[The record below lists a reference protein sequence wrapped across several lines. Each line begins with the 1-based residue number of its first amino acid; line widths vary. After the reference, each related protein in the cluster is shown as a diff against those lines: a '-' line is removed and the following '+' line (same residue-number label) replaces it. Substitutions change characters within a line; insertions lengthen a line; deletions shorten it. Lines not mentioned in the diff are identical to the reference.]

1 VAVALTIEQIVD
13 TAKRILAQDGLGGLT
28 MRRLAQ
34 KLGVQPGATYYH
46 VANKQ
51 DLLVAVAERIL
62 NQAQISTA
70 DPARAALD
78 IRVALLPIRDGAD
91 VVSFANA
98 YRPEALVPF
107 RTLEQLFGAGLSH
120 QPARWAAQTLIHYLL
135 GFVAQEQN
143 QAELIRAKILTRTQ
157 DPNKSEEA
165 FRFGLAAILRGL
177 PAPPRGS
184 WGVASEPTTTET
196 PRTAKRRAR
205 TATRSARG

>member
-1 VAVALTIEQIVD
+1 VTVALTREQIVD
-13 TAKRILAQDGLGGLT
+13 TAQRILAEDGLGGLT

-46 VANKQ
+46 IANKQ

-78 IRVALLPIRDGAD
+78 IRAALLPIRDSAD

-107 RTLEQLFGAGLSH
+107 RTLEQLFGAGLSP
-120 QPARWAAQTLIHYLL
+120 QSARWAAQTLIHYVL
-135 GFVAQEQN
+135 GFVAHEQN
-143 QAELIRAKILTRTQ
+143 QAELIRARILTPTQ
-157 DPNKSEEA
+157 HPDKSEEA

-177 PAPPRGS
+177 PAPPRGG
-184 WGVASEPTTTET
+184 WGVARET
-196 PRTAKRRAR
+196 
-205 TATRSARG
+205 TATATS